1 MTTKGRPPS
10 TATPTAYDYRR
21 VLALVQ
27 VLAIE
32 DHAKQEKALLELC
45 KGWGV
50 DPAWLGSESDYPR
63 WLHVIGTVER
73 LARHALAYSREQG
86 KS

>member
-1 MTTKGRPPS
+1 MKGRPPS
-10 TATPTAYDYRR
+10 TTTPTAYDYRR

-32 DHAKQEKALLELC
+32 DHAKQEKALLALC

-73 LARHALAYSREQG
+73 LARHALAYSRERVNNG
-86 KS
+86 T